1 MNHKIRLGPI
11 AIFLAVIAVVLTS
24 LATLTVATSRAD
36 MVLAERF
43 AEVTAI
49 RYELDAEGER
59 FLAEANEKLA
69 AGRSDPVKMPEG
81 EVTSSDG
88 SLSYELEKDGY
99 VLKVTLEE
107 DPASKTYKAT
117 QWKINKIWAGD
128 DSLDDIWPGM

>member
-49 RYELDAEGER
+49 RYELNAEG
-59 FLAEANEKLA
+59 
-69 AGRSDPVKMPEG
+69 
-81 EVTSSDG
+81 
-88 SLSYELEKDGY
+88 
-99 VLKVTLEE
+99 
-107 DPASKTYKAT
+107 
-117 QWKINKIWAGD
+117 
-128 DSLDDIWPGM
+128 